1 MNLAKAREDAEQAA
15 RVQASKRAKRE
26 ATRAAAAAQAAAAK
40 AARVREMQE
49 QVCSGCTLSLVAST
63 GLPRYAASVLLPQQ
77 LRRSAMPHGLGWP
90 YYHDSPRG
98 SQTAA
103 CLNDAPCPP
112 FTSRGASIRQ
122 PFAPIR
128 CSSPRG
134 RRKTRSARRE
144 CSADRPRSRKKRPP
158 RLQRRRRRRHRPARR
173 RRSAHPPN
181 QSVSRSRTPLHR
193 RRRRV
198 RQPPASAS

>member
-1 MNLAKAREDAEQAA
+1 MTASAPQEVRASEVRWLALQSALAA
-15 RVQASKRAKRE
+15 V
-26 ATRAAAAAQAAAAK
+26 AAAALLCGLNLVLAALLGLCTAATTCLGAQTPQSSPV
-40 AARVREMQE
+40 ARYVWVWVHAQPPRS
-49 QVCSGCTLSLVAST
+49 CC
-63 GLPRYAASVLLPQQ
+63 LPNRCV
-77 LRRSAMPHGLGWP
+77 
-90 YYHDSPRG
+90 SPRL
-98 SQTAA
+98 AA
-103 CLNDAPCPP
+103 VAPNGCLNDAPCPP
-112 FTSRGASIRQ
+112 FTSHGASIRQ

-134 RRKTRSARRE
+134 HRKTRSARRE

-158 RLQRRRRRRHRPARR
+158 RLQRRRRRRRRHRPARR